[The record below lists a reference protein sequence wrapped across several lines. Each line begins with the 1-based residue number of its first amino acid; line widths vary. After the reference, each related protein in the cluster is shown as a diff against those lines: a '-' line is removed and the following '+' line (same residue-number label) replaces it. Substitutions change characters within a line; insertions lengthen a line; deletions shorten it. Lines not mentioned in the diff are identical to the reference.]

1 MTDTEYARSRFP
13 RGLAQPQDGF
23 RFSADAL
30 LLSAFAKPSPNS
42 NLIDLGC
49 GCGVV
54 GMGILL
60 KNPDRVLRV
69 KAVDKDEHMIELCGK
84 NAAKLGLENEL
95 FPERLDLGEEAPPN
109 ETFDLAVANPPYHSR
124 KSGRHPQKEGVL
136 TAAFHD
142 ADRDSLCTFLAA
154 AKRTLK
160 NRGGLCLVHRSERL
174 QEIMMRMEEN
184 RLRAKRM
191 RFVHGGRERE
201 SRLVLIEG
209 VKNGAPGGCRLE
221 PPLILYED
229 SRLTKQALEFCPFLA
244 SNTERGQDQPKTGKF

>member
-1 MTDTEYARSRFP
+1 MTDREYARDQFP
-13 RGLAQPQDGF
+13 RGLMQPQGGF

-60 KNPDRVLRV
+60 LNPGNALQV
-69 KAVDKDEHMIELCGK
+69 KAVDKDAQMIEFCGK

-95 FPERLDLGEEAPPN
+95 IPERLDLGEGSLPN

-124 KSGRHPQKEGVL
+124 ESGRSPQKKGVL
-136 TAAFHD
+136 TAAFDD
-142 ADRDSLCTFLAA
+142 ADKDSLFIFLSA

-160 NRGGLCLVHRSERL
+160 NRASICLVHRSERL
-174 QEIMMRMEEN
+174 QEILIRMEEN
-184 RLRAKRM
+184 RLRVKSM
-191 RFVHGGRERE
+191 RFVHGHKEQE
-201 SRLVLIEG
+201 SRLVLVEG

-221 PPLILYED
+221 PPLILYAD

-244 SNTERGQDQPKTGKF
+244 CNTERGQDLPRAGKV